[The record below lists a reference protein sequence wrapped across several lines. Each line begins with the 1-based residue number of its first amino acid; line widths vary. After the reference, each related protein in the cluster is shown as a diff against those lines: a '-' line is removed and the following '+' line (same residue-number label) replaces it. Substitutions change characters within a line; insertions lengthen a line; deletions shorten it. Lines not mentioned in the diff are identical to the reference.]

1 MASASHTA
9 FSRHTRGWMSIRSNA
24 ELVTSP
30 SKLER
35 NKGFFKPFEGRVWWW
50 VSEKVQVLSESV
62 FRRPSLDDEATFCPA
77 HYRTKDGKRRE
88 SILPKRAIV
97 GSRVSTSTNHE
108 KCWLCPCTA
117 KAGARNKME
126 RLTVSLNLNKQ
137 SKKFMVTKIWLY
149 WMLRTISSSFDTFW
163 VNPITSK
170 GFYKVQISQ
179 YRIWNWCRKNGCHG
193 RIMKIRNLGTSH
205 ECCNL
210 VRKWKVL
217 WSRGAK
223 FSLRRWRQIQ
233 IVECKSW
240 SPELAWT

>member
-35 NKGFFKPFEGRVWWW
+35 YKGFLEPFEGRVWWW

-108 KCWLCPCTA
+108 KCWRCSCTA
-117 KAGARNKME
+117 KAGERNKME
-126 RLTVSLNLNKQ
+126 RLNDNQ
-137 SKKFMVTKIWLY
+137 CKKTWGRKPLKKPHTSASW
-149 WMLRTISSSFDTFW
+149 TISC
-163 VNPITSK
+163 NH
-170 GFYKVQISQ
+170 KVSYILQG
-179 YRIWNWCRKNGCHG
+179 N
-193 RIMKIRNLGTSH
+193 
-205 ECCNL
+205 
-210 VRKWKVL
+210 
-217 WSRGAK
+217 
-223 FSLRRWRQIQ
+223 
-233 IVECKSW
+233 
-240 SPELAWT
+240 